1 MLEQILPVLAE
12 DQQLA
17 FLDTSFA
24 AGFNIAMGATW
35 SGHRLPLVAE
45 TSASWIVNHKAVA
58 LSALAERAVMARLA
72 ADPRAAVIVRELSA
86 ARQRL
91 AGLALATSMQASQ
104 SAGPKREFEE
114 LAARER
120 ELSRQLGQ
128 ALNRPEHKDPWIA
141 LDHVRAELPADA
153 VLVEFVRFTMGV
165 APGSGAQGRYLAW
178 IIPPLGASEVRLVD
192 LGESG
197 AIDDAIGAV
206 RRAIK
211 PDKQQYAL
219 EGEPDSEK
227 RLTPALETLAGLI
240 LRPLRPQIDQA
251 QRWVLCP
258 DSLLWLVPW
267 QALPVGDG
275 RYAIERHLIHLVV
288 SGRDLVAPAEAIS
301 DGKPVIFADPD
312 FDLGRP
318 AATPGAAANPPPG
331 GLTPA
336 EIASLSRGFSP
347 GFRAIRL
354 KSTGTEADEV
364 GPRLAQYAGTAPDV
378 YKQERATEAQFRE
391 IRRPRVLLL
400 GTHGFFWNENE
411 FSTVGGFHVNALVRC
426 GLLLAGFNAWAATGP
441 ADRDDRGLDGVLT
454 GMEIVGSDLQ
464 GTELVVLSACETAI
478 GEVPSGE
485 GVAGLRQAF
494 QLAGAQSVVATLWQV
509 PDVESARLM
518 KGFFGHL
525 SSGLGPASALR
536 RAQLDEIALRRP
548 LYGAAHPFFWS
559 AFTLT
564 GRPGLS
570 WKSERVE
577 VDRDAPPPL
586 VGAGSKQEPGDTRGI
601 DVGAPRCARRRRM
614 CRCPPCRTVP
624 RTHFRGTHRPGRR
637 RPLPITRSPRGR
649 S

>member
-1 MLEQILPVLAE
+1 
-12 DQQLA
+12 
-17 FLDTSFA
+17 
-24 AGFNIAMGATW
+24 
-35 SGHRLPLVAE
+35 
-45 TSASWIVNHKAVA
+45 
-58 LSALAERAVMARLA
+58 MARLA
-72 ADPRAAVIVRELSA
+72 ADPRAAVIVGELRA
-86 ARQRL
+86 ARERL
-91 AGLALATSMQASQ
+91 AGVALATSMQASQ
-104 SAGPKREFEE
+104 TAGPKREFEE

-153 VLVEFVRFTMGV
+153 VLIEFARFTMGT

-178 IIPPLGASEVRLVD
+178 IIPPVGASEVRLVD

-197 AIDDAIGAV
+197 AIDDAIGAGAPGDQARQTTV
-206 RRAIK
+206 CLGRRARFRETFD
-211 PDKQQYAL
+211 PRARN
-219 EGEPDSEK
+219 PC
-227 RLTPALETLAGLI
+227 RAHPPTATPTNRSGRAFG
-240 LRPLRPQIDQA
+240 
-251 QRWVLCP
+251 VLCP

-288 SGRDLVAPAEAIS
+288 SGRDFVAPAEAIS
-301 DGKPVIFADPD
+301 AGKPVIFADPD

-318 AATPGAAANPPPG
+318 AAAPGAAAKSGSRRPDAGRNRRLGPWVCSRLQGNPARIDRYRGRSSRSAPG
-331 GLTPA
+331 QVRRDRA
-336 EIASLSRGFSP
+336 EVF
-347 GFRAIRL
+347 
-354 KSTGTEADEV
+354 
-364 GPRLAQYAGTAPDV
+364 
-378 YKQERATEAQFRE
+378 KQEKATERGSEKSGGHA
-391 IRRPRVLLL
+391 VLLL

-411 FSTVGGFHVNALVRC
+411 LSMVGGFHENALVRC
-426 GLLLAGFNAWAATGP
+426 GLLLAGFNTWASTVR

-536 RAQLDEIALRRP
+536 EAQLDEIALRRP

-577 VDRDAPPPL
+577 VDRDSSTPL
-586 VGAGSKQEPGDTRGI
+586 AGAGSRQGPGETRGI
-601 DVGAPRCARRRRM
+601 DLARPRYARRRRS
-614 CRCPPCRTVP
+614 CRRPPHLTVP
-624 RTHFRGTHRPGRR
+624 PTYFRGTHRTGRR
-637 RPLPITRSPRGR
+637 RPLPIIRLPRGR
-649 S
+649 SWCWSWRGLSSRRDGGGERVVRSLTLERLWWAERMCFRGAKGESQAALGARETRHT